1 MKNILLLMLGILAF
15 SFANAKDVKKK
26 TTKRATR
33 GIASVPAGKEYIMAV
48 AFRARANPAAAG
60 QSPTLVLEAC
70 NGDATCIE
78 NRLKQVS
85 PNITDIHFVEA
96 SSGYLTM
103 KVSSTDPQFIRNS
116 YNGQSRP
123 NSTGISEATI
133 SLEKPNCFCGNVRM
147 AESAYLVPGSEEA
160 GVVEDSLYGVIVDP
174 VGGGNVPRTTIT
186 GAALTEFSRLSADST
201 TTSCFLADVN
211 IVQVQRDSSER
222 PYIAASRVH
231 SVHENAQQCLAAKTA
246 LQ

>member
-1 MKNILLLMLGILAF
+1 MKNIVLLSLGILAF

-26 TTKRATR
+26 TSKKATR
-33 GIASVPAGKEYIMAV
+33 TIASVPAGKEYIMAV
-48 AFRARANPAAAG
+48 AFRARANPAAEG
-60 QSPTLVLEAC
+60 QSPVLVLDAC
-70 NGDATCIE
+70 NANTTCIE

-85 PNITDIHFVEA
+85 PSITDIHFIEA

-103 KVSSTDPQFIRNS
+103 KVRSADPQFIRNS
-116 YNGQSRP
+116 YNGQNRP

-133 SLEKPNCFCGNVRM
+133 SLEKPNCFCGDIRTTGG
-147 AESAYLVPGSEEA
+147 SYSVPGSDQA

-174 VGGGNVPRTTIT
+174 VGGANVPQTTIT
-186 GAALTEFSRLSADST
+186 GAALTEYNRLYADSGA
-201 TTSCFLADVN
+201 TSCFLADVN